1 MEENQITCP
10 QCGLMNNCLAD
21 ACVQCGIIFVKD
33 PAMKLAAATLGDEKR
48 KAIEAAEAILD
59 ETQPSIASAAPD
71 NEMIKQ
77 PDLHEDT
84 LESRIPQAEEIP
96 LIEVESSD
104 SEATEPEEN
113 KQTQNTEIELEAIET
128 AIETVTGPTDALT
141 HFLWDVKAD
150 EPAEP
155 AAVESAEKSADTP
168 GNPKKEADEPVKTDK
183 SVSANED
190 SHDSKTGDTAAKQF
204 EAGAMAADESTE
216 ILLTSEF
223 EKAQAESTA
232 PAEAEASAH
241 KPAEPI
247 NSEDKSTPE
256 VESQPVEPEIILE
269 TESEVT
275 PVEYGTDQTEAQADV
290 PASIEMPD
298 KTTEAD
304 VQAKQQAK
312 KARQE
317 ALIKQQEALLKAEA
331 RKKEEAARAKAAAL
345 KKKKLTRAKAE
356 ALKKQKAAQAKA
368 EALKKKKA
376 SQDEAL
382 ALEKQKA
389 SQARL
394 DALEKQKK
402 AQAKAEISAGDMQ
415 VAAADRS
422 NHAKFLGLL
431 QRYEGKAIGI
441 NYDNSAEI
449 KEAELVE
456 ANEEFFSVKVKDKK
470 VQYSYPLKT
479 ILTIVEG
486 EQGVE
491 TGEDDNKAKFDAVIK
506 VYPLVLF

>member
-1 MEENQITCP
+1 M
-10 QCGLMNNCLAD
+10 
-21 ACVQCGIIFVKD
+21 
-33 PAMKLAAATLGDEKR
+33 
-48 KAIEAAEAILD
+48 
-59 ETQPSIASAAPD
+59 
-71 NEMIKQ
+71 
-77 PDLHEDT
+77 
-84 LESRIPQAEEIP
+84 
-96 LIEVESSD
+96 
-104 SEATEPEEN
+104 
-113 KQTQNTEIELEAIET
+113 
-128 AIETVTGPTDALT
+128 TGPTDALT

-150 EPAEP
+150 EPVEP
-155 AAVESAEKSADTP
+155 AAEESVEKFADTP
-168 GNPKKEADEPVKTDK
+168 GNPKKEADEPVKTDQ
-183 SVSANED
+183 SVSANEH

-204 EAGAMAADESTE
+204 EAGVMAADESTE

-223 EKAQAESTA
+223 ERAQSESTT
-232 PAEAEASAH
+232 PAEAEAPAH
-241 KPAEPI
+241 TPPEPA
-247 NSEDKSTPE
+247 NSEDKSTPK
-256 VESQPVEPEIILE
+256 VEFQPVEPEIILE

-275 PVEYGTDQTEAQADV
+275 PVEHGTDQTEAQVDV

-298 KTTEAD
+298 KTTETD
-304 VQAKQQAK
+304 LQAKQQAQ

-317 ALIKQQEALLKAEA
+317 ALIKQQEALLRAEA
-331 RKKEEAARAKAAAL
+331 RKKEENARAKEAAAL
-345 KKKKLTRAKAE
+345 KKKKRNQAKAE
-356 ALKKQKAAQAKA
+356 ALKKQKAAQAKT

-376 SQDEAL
+376 SQDKAL

-394 DALEKQKK
+394 DALKKQKN
-402 AQAKAEISAGDMQ
+402 AQAKAEISAGDIQ

-431 QRYEGKAIGI
+431 QRYEGRAIGI

-506 VYPLVLF
+506 VYPLVLS

>member
-10 QCGLMNNCLAD
+10 QCGLVNNCLAD

-33 PAMKLAAATLGDEKR
+33 PNTKLEAATQGDEKG

-59 ETQPSIASAAPD
+59 ETQPSIASGAPD
-71 NEMIKQ
+71 NETIKE
-77 PDLHEDT
+77 PELHEDT
-84 LESRIPQAEEIP
+84 LEGRIPQAEEIQ
-96 LIEVESSD
+96 LTEVESSD
-104 SEATEPEEN
+104 SEIPESEEN
-113 KQTQNTEIELEAIET
+113 KQPQNTEIELEAIET

-150 EPAEP
+150 EPVEP
-155 AAVESAEKSADTP
+155 SAVESAEKFADTP
-168 GNPKKEADEPVKTDK
+168 DSPKKAVDEPVKTDK

-204 EAGAMAADESTE
+204 EAGALAADESTE

-223 EKAQAESTA
+223 KREQSESTTPA
-232 PAEAEASAH
+232 NAEAPAH
-241 KPAEPI
+241 KPAEPA
-247 NSEDKSTPE
+247 NSGDKSTPK
-256 VESQPVEPEIILE
+256 VEFQPVEPEIILE

-275 PVEYGTDQTEAQADV
+275 PVEHGTDQTDAQADV
-290 PASIEMPD
+290 PASTEMPD
-298 KTTEAD
+298 QTTEID
-304 VQAKQQAK
+304 LQTKQQSQ

-345 KKKKLTRAKAE
+345 KKKKLNRAKAE

-376 SQDEAL
+376 SQDKAL
-382 ALEKQKA
+382 ALEKQNA
-389 SQARL
+389 SQASR
-394 DALEKQKK
+394 DALKKQKN